1 MIIGFNI
8 AATALTAIQE
18 ALVVNTSNISNAMTH
33 AYKTRR
39 VEMENNFPF
48 LLSDAMTDTIDEGFD
63 SKKRK
68 KRVYEIGTGV
78 RVASVSMDMRQGA
91 LDQTNR
97 EYDLAVNGLGF
108 FKLKTPAGETVY
120 TRSGVFKRDKKGYI
134 VDLFGNRLDPE
145 IRVPDATESIQIG
158 MDGRVSVVYSGSD
171 SQPRYIGQIRLAVF
185 DNPENLNALGNNLY
199 AQTESAGQLH
209 VLYPNQKQA
218 GDVMQG
224 FVENS
229 NVNIVDQMMKLVLN
243 QRNFK
248 ISTKA
253 FLVSDAI
260 MKAGS

>member
-8 AATALTAIQE
+8 AATALSAIQE
-18 ALVVNTSNISNAMTH
+18 SLAVNTSNISNAMTR

-39 VEMENNFPF
+39 AELETNFPF
-48 LLSDAMTDTIDEGFD
+48 LLSDAMTDTIDDGFD
-63 SKKRK
+63 SKGRK

-78 RVASVSMDMRQGA
+78 SISGVTMDMRQGK

-97 EYDLAVNGLGF
+97 EYDLAINGHGF
-108 FKLKTPAGETVY
+108 FKLKKPTGETVY
-120 TRSGVFKRDKKGYI
+120 SRSGVFERDKKGYI
-134 VDLFGNRLDPE
+134 VDLFGNRLDPAV
-145 IRVPDATESIQIG
+145 RVPDNVTAIQVG
-158 MDGRVSVVYSGSD
+158 MDGRIAVAYPGAK
-171 SQPRYIGQIRLAVF
+171 SQLRYIGQVRLAVF
-185 DNPENLNALGNNLY
+185 DNPENLKALGNNTY
-199 AQTESAGQLH
+199 AKTESAGNLNMI
-209 VLYPNQKQA
+209 YPDQKQA
-218 GDVMQG
+218 GEVMQG
-224 FVENS
+224 FVEAS